1 MGVRHVP
8 DPVID
13 AERLFEGFE
22 NLMPFRVQDILLV
35 SSLYDSFILRED
47 GRLNELLIGESL
59 ELNLQQIPGITH
71 VSSGAEALA
80 LARSQLRFNLIVTN
94 LEVGDMDAA
103 QLAREVKNAGLDV
116 PVVVLAYDYRE
127 IKNFVA
133 RNPAT
138 DIDRIF
144 LWQGNVRILISIV
157 KYIEDERNVFHD
169 TEAMGVPVV
178 LVVEDNIRYYSS
190 FLPVIYT
197 ELITQSRSLI
207 SEGINVAHKL
217 VRMRARPKILLCSN
231 YEEAAQQVMKYGEY
245 LLGVVSDVEFPR
257 GGELLHDAG
266 FQLARMVRGMV
277 PDVPIVLQSSRT
289 EFMERAQAGGFSFLR
304 KRSPT
309 LLGDLRQFLMEQFG
323 FGDFVFRLP
332 DHTEVA
338 RASDLNALET
348 LLHEVPAE
356 SIAYHGQR
364 NHFSHWLM
372 ARTEFALAQKLRP
385 RKVSDFAT
393 YDDLRR
399 DLIESI
405 AEYRSEQS
413 QVLIGDFSSATFKPA
428 EALFLRIG
436 GGSLGGKARG
446 LAFVRHLLHSH
457 RVARHFAGVQVA
469 VPPTVVLATD
479 AFDQFLRENNL
490 LDFAIHST
498 DDAEIERRFLAA
510 SLPLS
515 RREDLRA
522 FLAEV
527 RYPLAVRSSSLLE
540 DSQYLPFTGVYET
553 FMLANQDPDL
563 DMRLHQLTE
572 AIKRVYAS
580 TFSQHAKAYVR
591 ATPYRLEEE
600 KMAVILQQVVGA
612 IHGQRFY
619 PDFSGVV
626 RSRNFYP
633 VPPMSFADG
642 IAAVALG
649 LGREVVGG
657 GKCLTFC
664 PRYPRNIV
672 QFSSVEDIL
681 ANSQSEFWALELDHK
696 ARDEDPVADL
706 REVRFGLDAAER
718 DGTLHSLGSTYSGD
732 NHVVYDGLSRPGI
745 RVVSFAPILKHDVFP
760 LASILEQLMRIGEDA
775 LGRPVEI
782 EFAVRL
788 KRLPDETADFGF
800 LQIRPLMLSRE
811 GEECRMEDVDPA
823 RLICQSSKVLGNG
836 RIQDLHDAV
845 VVDFHRFERARSQEV
860 ARGVIYFNAKLSEK
874 GTPYLLIGVGRWGS
888 NDPWL
893 GIPVA
898 WDQISGARVI
908 VEAGFRD
915 FRVIPSQGSHFFQ
928 NLTAFQIGY
937 FTVNPDA
944 GEGFVDWQ
952 WLSSQPAV
960 EEQGCVRQ
968 LHFAAPLPVIMNGKT
983 SRGMIFKPDELSPAD
998 TAQSLRQ

>member
-1 MGVRHVP
+1 MGVSHTA

-59 ELNLQQIPGITH
+59 ELNLQPIPDITH
-71 VSSGAEALA
+71 VASGAEALV
-80 LARSQLRFNLIVTN
+80 LARSQPRFNLIVAN

-133 RNPAT
+133 RNQVT

-144 LWQGNVRILISIV
+144 LWQGNVRILISMV
-157 KYIEDERNVFHD
+157 KYIEDKRNVLHD
-169 TEAMGVPVV
+169 TEAVGVPVV
-178 LVVEDNIRYYSS
+178 LVVEDDIRYYSS

-207 SEGINVAHKL
+207 SEGINMAHKL

-231 YEEAAQQVMKYGEY
+231 YEDAAQQVMKYGEH

-257 GGELLHDAG
+257 AGELLPDAG

-289 EFMERAQAGGFSFLR
+289 EFAEPAQAEGFSFLR
-304 KRSPT
+304 KHSPT
-309 LLGDLRQFLMEQFG
+309 LLRDLRGFLIEQFG

-348 LLHEVPAE
+348 LLREVPVE
-356 SIAYHGQR
+356 SVAFHGQR

-372 ARTEFALAQKLRP
+372 ARTEFALAQRLRP
-385 RKVSDFAT
+385 RKVSDFSSHEH
-393 YDDLRR
+393 LRR
-399 DLIESI
+399 DLIHSI
-405 AEYRSEQS
+405 AEYRRGQNE
-413 QVLIGDFSSATFKPA
+413 VLIGDFHPATFKPVDPF
-428 EALFLRIG
+428 FLRMG

-446 LAFVRHLLHSH
+446 LAFMRHLLHKH
-457 RVARHFAGVQVA
+457 RMARRFAGVRVA
-469 VPPTVVLATD
+469 VPPSVVLATD
-479 AFDQFLRENNL
+479 VFDRFLSENNL

-498 DDAEIERRFLAA
+498 ADAEIERRFLAA

-515 RREDLRA
+515 LRHDLLA

-553 FMLANQDPDL
+553 FMLANQQRGL
-563 DMRLHQLTE
+563 DMRLESLLE

-600 KMAVILQQVVGA
+600 KMAVILQQVVGTV
-612 IHGQRFY
+612 HGQRFY

-633 VPPMSFADG
+633 VPPMRFADG

-649 LGREVVGG
+649 LGRAVVNG
-657 GKCLTFC
+657 GKCLAFC
-664 PRYPRNIV
+664 PRYPRNLV

-681 ANSQSEFWALELDHK
+681 ANSQSEFWALELDHT
-696 ARDEDPVADL
+696 ARPGNDPVADL
-706 REVRFGLDAAER
+706 REVRFGLDAAQL
-718 DGTLHSLGSTYSGD
+718 DGTLHLLGSTYSPD
-732 NHVVYDGLSRPGI
+732 DHAVYDGLSRPGI
-745 RVVSFAPILKHDVFP
+745 RIVSFASILKHSVFP
-760 LASILEQLMRIGEDA
+760 LASILEQLMKIGEDA

-782 EFAVRL
+782 EFAG
-788 KRLPDETADFGF
+788 RLPRYPDEATEFGF
-800 LQIRPLMLSRE
+800 LQIRPLVLPRE
-811 GEECRMEDVDPA
+811 GEELRVEEVDPA
-823 RLICQSSKVLGNG
+823 RLTCQSSQVLGHG
-836 RIQDLHDAV
+836 RIADLYDAV

-860 ARGVIYFNAKLSEK
+860 AKAVAHFNAKL
-874 GTPYLLIGVGRWGS
+874 GDQCAPYLLIGVGRWGS

-898 WDQISGARVI
+898 WDEISGARVV
-908 VEAGFRD
+908 VEAGLRD
-915 FRVIPSQGSHFFQ
+915 LRVTPSQGSHFFQ
-928 NLTAFQIGY
+928 NLTAFQVGY

-944 GEGFVDWQ
+944 GEGFVDWD
-952 WLSSQPAV
+952 WLALQPAV
-960 EEQGCVRQ
+960 EEQGCVRH
-968 LHFAAPLPVIMNGKT
+968 LRFSSPLLVIMNGKT
-983 SRGMIFKPDELSPAD
+983 SQGMIFKPEAN
-998 TAQSLRQ
+998 SLGTS